1 MAMNEVCTKYT
12 AWKGENAGNP
22 SLALARNEIPGEC
35 GSLPVEYR
43 IVNGRCGGSFKH
55 SLSRII
61 GPMTERPLN
70 LRDRIRRISLGF
82 VVLLLGIAILVFAV
96 DLGLFRL
103 RMLAHRDPYGSVV
116 VSHYYAV
123 SQKSGKTQ
131 FIFDPPAPE
140 TCVNALFPHANMQPC
155 WYLKRH
161 PEQRTDI

>member
-1 MAMNEVCTKYT
+1 MNEVCTKYT

-123 SQKSGKTQ
+123 RVERRNLSLTHLRPRLASMLCFRTQ
-131 FIFDPPAPE
+131 TCNPAG
-140 TCVNALFPHANMQPC
+140 
-155 WYLKRH
+155 
-161 PEQRTDI
+161 I